1 MGEKDSARE
10 VKRLEKEMLELARNL
25 EFERAAQLRDQ
36 LADLRR
42 KVFWRGGRA
51 RSRSASWYPDEAGFS
66 LFARAISAARLPRR
80 GSFASSSRMRA
91 CQSLI
96 EVESAGTHGYH
107 VGAPPDPR
115 ALAAGLARGYD
126 LSDLRA
132 RRVRRE
138 DFHRF
143 DLIVALDDDHFA
155 ALAALAPP
163 SAGHKVRRMME
174 FARRSRAREVPD
186 PYYGPPE
193 GFRSCPRLGRRR
205 SRGAARLKQL
215 GLQSS
220 ERLRGWEDAFALAYG
235 ATVVPVCAASRRP
248 RCALFRPS

>member
-1 MGEKDSARE
+1 M
-10 VKRLEKEMLELARNL
+10 KRVLFVCTGNICRSPT
-25 EFERAAQLRDQ
+25 AAGVFRKLV
-36 LADLRR
+36 AD
-42 KVFWRGGRA
+42 
-51 RSRSASWYPDEAGFS
+51 AG
-66 LFARAISAARLPRR
+66 LT
-80 GSFASSSRMRA
+80 G
-91 CQSLI
+91 LI

-115 ALAAGLARGYD
+115 ALSAGLARGYD

-155 ALAALAPP
+155 ALRALAPP

-174 FARRSRAREVPD
+174 FARRSRAQEVPD

-193 GFRSCPRLGRRR
+193 GFDHVLD
-205 SRGAARLKQL
+205 LI
-215 GLQSS
+215 
-220 ERLRGWEDAFALAYG
+220 EDAAEGLLQWLKAELG
-235 ATVVPVCAASRRP
+235 VAKSP
-248 RCALFRPS
+248 